1 MEFLGQAI
9 EILKVLVIALG
20 GALVF
25 QETFKRKAGAWGIIC
40 KAKKE
45 NVKLLWC
52 KEECGSYFVSEGSE
66 RKHQC

>member
-9 EILKVLVIALG
+9 ETLKVLVIALG

-25 QETFKRKAGAWGIIC
+25 QKTFKRKAGAWGIIC

-45 NVKLLWC
+45 NAKLL
-52 KEECGSYFVSEGSE
+52 
-66 RKHQC
+66 

>member
-25 QETFKRKAGAWGIIC
+25 QETFKWKAGAWVIIC
-40 KAKKE
+40 KDKKMQNYCDAKKD
-45 NVKLLWC
+45 VGHIL
-52 KEECGSYFVSEGSE
+52 
-66 RKHQC
+66 